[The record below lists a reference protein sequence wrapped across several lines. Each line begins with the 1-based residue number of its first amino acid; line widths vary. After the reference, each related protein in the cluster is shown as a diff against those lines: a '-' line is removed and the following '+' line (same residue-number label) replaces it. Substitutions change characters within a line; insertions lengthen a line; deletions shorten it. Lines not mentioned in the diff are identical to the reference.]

1 LLQVRKTFKYLLI
14 VVLVFISNITITTA
28 QLKPEKIFSVFY
40 TQLDGSFSIKILKP
54 NPDIDKI
61 VIMNLIGRKMKEQLY
76 VAGQDII
83 KFTDLSDFPNGIYIV
98 LIKDKN
104 EKILESAKLVLS
116 K

>member
-1 LLQVRKTFKYLLI
+1 VVRLLKYILCI
-14 VVLVFISNITITTA
+14 VAINFAAHTTTTA
-28 QLKPEKIFSVFY
+28 QLKQEKMFSVFY
-40 TQLDGSFSIKILKP
+40 TQFDGSFSVKILKP
-54 NPDIDKI
+54 NPEIDKI

-76 VAGQDII
+76 VTGQEII
-83 KFTDLSDFPNGIYIV
+83 TFTDLTEFPNGIYIV